1 MSDPAEDLV
10 RRLSR
15 EEAERIRPAPPASS
29 RPPERATIP
38 FTQLPDG
45 PPGSPIT
52 TEWNFY
58 RRIIAGLLA
67 AGHEGKWLLIKNE
80 ELVGIW
86 DTEAEANAVRLERYL
101 RQPVLMKQI
110 LAQEPIL
117 RIGYSRLPPHSW

>member
-10 RRLSR
+10 LRLSR

-58 RRIIAGLLA
+58 RRIVGRLLE
-67 AGHEGKWLLIKNE
+67 EGREGQWLLIKHE
-80 ELVGIW
+80 EIVGIW
-86 DTEAEANAVRLERYL
+86 DTEADANAVRLERFL
-101 RQPVLMKQI
+101 MQPVLMKQI

-117 RIGYSRLPPHSW
+117 RIGYNRLCLS